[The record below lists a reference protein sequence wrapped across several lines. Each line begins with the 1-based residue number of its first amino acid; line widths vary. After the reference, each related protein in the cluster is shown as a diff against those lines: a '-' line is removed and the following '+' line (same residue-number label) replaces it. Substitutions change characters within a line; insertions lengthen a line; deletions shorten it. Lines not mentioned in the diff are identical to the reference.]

1 MAHFFISYNKADR
14 GWAEWIAWQLEEAG
28 YTTILQAWDFRPGGN
43 FVLDMQVAA
52 AKAERTIALLSPD
65 YLEALYTHPEWA
77 AAFAKD
83 PTGQGKMLV
92 PVMIRAC
99 NLEGLL
105 PQITYIDLRASTKAD
120 ARKALLDGVHVGR
133 AKPRSAPA
141 FPGAGAHAPAAQP
154 PYPGAAGPV
163 RETVAAAPDGD
174 LKARLAIMH
183 GSARRQSL
191 ALQRDKTLIE
201 AIDTGL
207 AGGRPDLVAEFVRE
221 LDLALQRDEQYR
233 RIIEALIDRRQLE
246 LAQSL
251 TDRLTLSIERD
262 RYHEKIVEAAK
273 RG

>member
-14 GWAEWIAWQLEEAG
+14 GWAEWIAWQLEDAG

-43 FVLDMQVAA
+43 FVLDMQAAA

-77 AAFAKD
+77 AAFARD

-92 PVMIRAC
+92 PVMVRTC
-99 NLEGLL
+99 DLDGLL
-105 PQITYIDLRASTKAD
+105 PQITYIDLRD
-120 ARKALLDGVHVGR
+120 ATESAARETLLQGVRAGR
-133 AKPRSAPA
+133 AKPQSAPA
-141 FPGAGAHAPAAQP
+141 FPGAGVHAAATQP
-154 PYPGAAGPV
+154 PYPGKESG
-163 RETVAAAPDGD
+163 RQAPPTTADGA
-174 LKARLAIMH
+174 LKARLTVMV

-191 ALQRDKTLIE
+191 ALQRDKALIE
-201 AIDTGL
+201 TIGVGL
-207 AGGRPDLVAEFVRE
+207 AGGRPDLVADYVQE
-221 LDLALQRDEQYR
+221 LELAIQRDEQYR
-233 RIIEALIDRRQLE
+233 RIIDALIDERQLE

-251 TDRLTLSIERD
+251 ADRLTLTIERD